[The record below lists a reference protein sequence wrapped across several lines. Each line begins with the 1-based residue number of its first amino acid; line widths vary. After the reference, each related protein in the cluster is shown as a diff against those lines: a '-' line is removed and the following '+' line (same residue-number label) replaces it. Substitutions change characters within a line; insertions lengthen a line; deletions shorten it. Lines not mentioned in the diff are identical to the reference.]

1 MMSKNNNKKGN
12 YNNEV
17 KRPKSNALTLA
28 RLAAFCAIQE
38 CVIELT
44 QMTKQK

>member
-12 YNNEV
+12 YNEV

-28 RLAAFCAIQE
+28 RLAALCAVKE